1 MCQVEVA
8 ATVEGVRSSDGGCWA
23 VTAVE
28 SAGQWRRGGDGGG
41 CQVVI
46 AAVMEGAGL
55 CRRQRGNSGNDD
67 GRECGRCQGVMAEGA
82 RW

>member
-1 MCQVEVA
+1 ML
-8 ATVEGVRSSDGGCWA
+8 GS
-23 VTAVE
+23 
-28 SAGQWRRGGDGGG
+28 GGDGGG